1 MRLQSRY
8 SMHIE
13 VLGLYESNE
22 VLSWYSGWEVGMSL
36 LEQSLVS
43 VSSGLVRQSE
53 SEATDLKSATCT
65 E

>member
-1 MRLQSRY
+1 MKA
-8 SMHIE
+8 MK
-13 VLGLYESNE
+13 
-22 VLSWYSGWEVGMSL
+22 VLSWYSSWEVGMSL

-53 SEATDLKSATCT
+53 SGATDLNSATCT